1 MNLPN
6 KLSLIRIFIV
16 PIMGIFY
23 ILNYGWS
30 IIVATALFLVAVFTD
45 FLDGYIARKTNR
57 VTDLGKLLDP
67 IADKLLVCFALFLVV
82 ENGIFLQLDVIPL
95 GVGGFCC
102 AIIIGRE
109 LLIGLVR
116 QIGATKSIVIQA
128 NYWGKIKAVFQYIS
142 IPILMVLGLKDLLI
156 AISEVF
162 YQVLFWIGFVTFA
175 IATVLTV
182 VSAIIYIVQNKKVF
196 TFTK

>member
-1 MNLPN
+1 
-6 KLSLIRIFIV
+6 
-16 PIMGIFY
+16 MGVFY
-23 ILNYGWS
+23 VLGYSWS
-30 IIVATALFLVAVFTD
+30 IILATALFLIAVFTD
-45 FLDGYIARKTNR
+45 FLDGYIARKTNQ

-67 IADKLLVCFALFLVV
+67 IADKLLVCFALFLIV
-82 ENGIFLQLDVIPL
+82 EKGIFLQQNIIPV
-95 GVGGFCC
+95 GVGSFCC

-128 NYWGKIKAVFQYIS
+128 NFWGKIKAVFQYVS
-142 IPILMVLGLKDLLI
+142 IPILMLLAVKDLLI
-156 AISEVF
+156 SLSQVL
-162 YQVLFWIGFVTFA
+162 YQVLFWVGLSTFA

-196 TFTK
+196 SFSK

>member
-16 PIMGIFY
+16 PIMGVFY
-23 ILNYGWS
+23 MLNYDWS
-30 IIVATALFLVAVFTD
+30 IIVATALFLIAVFTD
-45 FLDGYIARKTNR
+45 FLDGYIARKTNQ

-67 IADKLLVCFALFLVV
+67 IADKLLVCFALFLIV
-82 ENGIFLQLDVIPL
+82 ERGVFLQQDVVPL

-116 QIGATKSIVIQA
+116 QIGATKSVVIQA
-128 NYWGKIKAVFQYIS
+128 NSWGKIKAVFQYVS
-142 IPILMVLGLKDLLI
+142 IPILMVLALKDSLI
-156 AISEVF
+156 AISQVF
-162 YQVLFWIGFVTFA
+162 YQVLFWVGFITFA
-175 IATVLTV
+175 IATILTV

-196 TFTK
+196 SFTK